1 MFYSYFCQKRE
12 RHISSSAERR
22 ITGAAPSKIVPTDLP
37 RDMLYC
43 VSRRGGFS
51 MRFLLC
57 DLLQIIRKEGTDLL
71 KGDLVHLIVK
81 VGVVSAGYDEQLL
94 VAAGQL
100 LVGVLA

>member
-1 MFYSYFCQKRE
+1 
-12 RHISSSAERR
+12 
-22 ITGAAPSKIVPTDLP
+22 
-37 RDMLYC
+37 
-43 VSRRGGFS
+43 

-100 LVGVLA
+100 LVGVLAEVPRMRPLAVDEEHRAANLSGIGKYRHGDEGKRRRFVPAGV